1 VRREYDER
9 GQKIQAR
16 YFGVD
21 GEPISI
27 KATRGLKN
35 DKTSMRE

>member
-9 GQKIQAR
+9 EQKIQER

-27 KATRGLKN
+27 KETR
-35 DKTSMRE
+35 D